1 MTQPGDD
8 EQAIAFHLNGEALAV
23 RALPDEPL
31 LYVLR
36 DRLKQKGTRLGCGL
50 NQCGACTVTIN
61 GRLQAS
67 CDTPMW
73 AVEGKSVTTIE
84 GLGAQGLHPVQQAMI
99 EAQAGQCGFCLSGM
113 VMALAQLLEQQS
125 EPDEAAIRA
134 ALDGHLCRCGTH
146 QRIVQSA
153 LRAAAALRSGPSP

>member
-1 MTQPGDD
+1 LNLVYQVMT
-8 EQAIAFHLNGEALAV
+8 AA
-23 RALPDEPL
+23 R
-31 LYVLR
+31 
-36 DRLKQKGTRLGCGL
+36 K
-50 NQCGACTVTIN
+50 
-61 GRLQAS
+61 AS
-67 CDTPMW
+67 CDIPIW

-113 VMALAQLLEQQS
+113 VVSLAHMLEQER

-146 QRIVQSA
+146 QRIVQA
-153 LRAAAALRSGPSP
+153 AVRAAATLRSRPTA

>member
-1 MTQPGDD
+1 MTQTGAD
-8 EQAIAFHLNGEALAV
+8 EQAFAFRLNGEALTV

-36 DRLKQKGTRLGCGL
+36 DRLKKKGTRFGCGL
-50 NQCGACTVTIN
+50 NQCGACRVTID

-67 CDTPMW
+67 CDTPIW

-84 GLGAQGLHPVQQAMI
+84 ALGAQGLHPVQQAMI

-113 VMALAQLLEQQS
+113 VVSLAHMLEQER

-146 QRIVQSA
+146 QRIVQA
-153 LRAAAALRSGPSP
+153 AVRAAATLRSRPTA